1 MYEFK
6 VIVIRLKQHLGV
18 TITLTSLCLGLLY
31 SCCEEDVYHYL
42 PSEAGRYYIE
52 NDTIIF
58 YSQDT
63 EEYETYIV
71 CYEETGFPMDEISG
85 TWCSHFVLFENH
97 YFELFRDSCGS
108 ERFFRVRNNK
118 NSGYISSDVSSFYS
132 NEDSEIQ
139 NVNTINDFNQSFE
152 IFGYTYK
159 NLAIIE
165 FSANDSLKSILYS
178 IEYGIVQY
186 EFENITYSLL
196 RDENQ

>member
-1 MYEFK
+1 MYKSK
-6 VIVIRLKQHLGV
+6 VIVTRLKQHLGV

-31 SCCEEDVYHYL
+31 SCCEGDVYHYL

-63 EEYETYIV
+63 EKYETYIV
-71 CYEETGFPMDEISG
+71 CKEVTSFSMEEFKGA
-85 TWCSHFVLFENH
+85 WCS
-97 YFELFRDSCGS
+97 YFELFEKQYFDIFRDSCES

-118 NSGYISSDVSSFYS
+118 NFGYISSDVSSFYS
-132 NEDSEIQ
+132 EGDYDVQ
-139 NVNTINDFNQSFE
+139 YVNTINDFNHSLE
-152 IFGYTYK
+152 IQGSTYT
-159 NLAIIE
+159 NLAILE

-178 IEYGIVQY
+178 VEYGIVQY